1 MRPLMRRLLPALVLG
16 AVALGAAGC
25 NEYHYYDI
33 KVAYDGA
40 QFMPNNISMV
50 QDCHVFVTGAD
61 TADFYLEGPCTSGV
75 GSTNIGVFEFATFAD
90 SGTLNFTIRTFVG
103 GIEFEDCLFGTGTKA
118 IPATS
123 AITTADD
130 PSSTADDLIINMPHM
145 PAASCI

>member
-1 MRPLMRRLLPALVLG
+1 MRRLLLPALVFG

-25 NEYHYYDI
+25 SEYHYYDI

-40 QFMPNNISMV
+40 QFMPNMISQV
-50 QDCHVFVTGAD
+50 QKCHVFVTGAD
-61 TADFYLEGPCTSGV
+61 TADFYLDGNCTNATAT
-75 GSTNIGVFEFATFAD
+75 TNIGVFEFSTFAD

-103 GIEFEDCLFGTGTKA
+103 GIEFDDCLFGTGTKA

-123 AITTADD
+123 AITTSDD
-130 PSSTADDLIINMPHM
+130 PGSTADDLIINVPHA